1 MGIIHRFNSIED
13 GEFRWQDVP
22 VSAYGPENS
31 RADRATR
38 QILIGIG
45 EQSPHFHMRYFAV
58 QPVGY
63 TSLDQHV
70 HDHGVYILHGRAR
83 LRLGNEEHELQTGDV
98 VYIPG
103 NEVHQFFA
111 VGNEPFGFLCV
122 VPAKR

>member
-45 EQSPHFHMRYFAV
+45 ETSPHFHMRYFVV
-58 QPVGY
+58 QLAGY
-63 TSLDQHV
+63 TSLGQHTD
-70 HDHGVYILHGRAR
+70 DHGVYLLLVKTR
-83 LRLGNEEHELQTGDV
+83 LRLATEVHELQWV
-98 VYIPG
+98 V
-103 NEVHQFFA
+103 
-111 VGNEPFGFLCV
+111 V
-122 VPAKR
+122 VFISVN